1 MATQYKKDVAFTAF
15 RNAWYRA
22 DTKDYR
28 NIIDILMLV
37 LGLRSGIIIQTEDI
51 EKMVLFIET
60 KLVHFPTGMRL
71 VTKKAKNGFLYVST
85 PPNTDNI
92 SSIILDGYNGIMDDK
107 TLAEFLG
114 YSCPLTMDELY
125 TSAKQPCRLKFCLG
139 VMLCEEGDKET
150 WYEPWC
156 EVISLWNSREGLIM
170 LSERLKKVLPNLR
183 LFANMLD
190 AITRSG
196 RYVSY
201 VEARINVLVPDEKA
215 QTWMKFTQKP
225 GPDGSYMSVCTPTT
239 MQHMLPYVECTHEGF
254 VVL

>member
-1 MATQYKKDVAFTAF
+1 MATQYKKDIAFTAF

-37 LGLRSGIIIQTEDI
+37 LGLRPGIMIRTDHVD
-51 EKMVLFIET
+51 KMVFFIEE

-71 VTKKAKNGFLYVST
+71 VTKKGKNGFLYVST
-85 PPNTDNI
+85 PFDIDNP
-92 SSIILDGYNGIMDDK
+92 SSIILDEFDGSMDDK
-107 TLAEFLG
+107 TLATFLG

-125 TSAKQPCRLKFCLG
+125 ASASQPCRLKFCLG
-139 VMLCEEGDKET
+139 AMLREEGEET

-156 EVISLWNSREGLIM
+156 EVIPLWRSRDGLM
-170 LSERLKKVLPNLR
+170 ALSERFKHVFPNLR
-183 LFANMLD
+183 LFASMLN

-201 VEARINVLVPDEKA
+201 VEARIDVLSPAENS
-215 QTWMKFTQKP
+215 QTWMKFTATP
-225 GPDGSYMSVCTPTT
+225 GPDGSRMSVSTPTT
-239 MQHMLPYVECTHEGF
+239 MQHMLPYIEPTDDGF